1 MEARIFAGNDQIH
14 CTTRNLGFSGMALK
28 SSPRVSPGSF
38 LRVVFSVAKG
48 SEPIDVDAVL
58 VRKDSGPQATCGIQF
73 IDLSP
78 RVASQ
83 ISDYVRKGVP
93 EAREAEAPEA
103 EASEA
108 KPVPPDE
115 NEPVSA
121 SEAKKKR
128 RSRRR
133 AKLRRHE
140 PVNNELS
147 ELYKKALESLE

>member
-14 CTTRNLGFSGMALK
+14 CSTRNLGFSGMALR

-48 SEPIDVDAVL
+48 AELIDVDAVL

-73 IDLSP
+73 IDLNP

-83 ISDYVRKGVP
+83 ISEYVRNGVP
-93 EAREAEAPEA
+93 ETSEAPEP
-103 EASEA
+103 EALEPEPA
-108 KPVPPDE
+108 PPDE
-115 NEPVSA
+115 DEAVSA
-121 SEAKKKR
+121 SEVKKKR
-128 RSRRR
+128 RARRR
-133 AKLRRHE
+133 AKLRKPE
-140 PVNNELS
+140 PINNELS

>member
-14 CTTRNLGFSGMALK
+14 CTTRNLGFSGMALR
-28 SSPRVSPGSF
+28 SSPRVSMGSF

-48 SEPIDVDAVL
+48 CEPIDVDAIL

-73 IDLSP
+73 IDLNP

-93 EAREAEAPEA
+93 ETSELEAA
-103 EASEA
+103 ESE
-108 KPVPPDE
+108 PDPPDE
-115 NEPVSA
+115 SEAVSA

-128 RSRRR
+128 RSRRK
-133 AKLRRHE
+133 AKLRRPE
-140 PVNNELS
+140 PVDSELS